1 MLRGQR
7 RRIHNVQHLP
17 EAFHD
22 LEPWLEWSLATEG
35 ERSAKRQSSSMADLR
50 AFYAAML
57 ARMEE
62 VLAHLE
68 QFPPDQLPPE
78 AERLLLMTLS
88 LAEVAPAVEL
98 FGQASVVDG
107 YDIARLTP
115 EHDQRSPA
123 PPVEKVNKS
132 E

>member
-1 MLRGQR
+1 MLREQH
-7 RRIHNVQHLP
+7 RRIHNVRHLP
-17 EAFHD
+17 AAFHD

-35 ERSAKRQSSSMADLR
+35 ERSAKRQSSSMEDLR

-68 QFPPDQLPPE
+68 QFPPDKLPPE
-78 AERLLLMTLS
+78 AERLLLMALS

-98 FGQASVVDG
+98 FGQPSVVYG
-107 YDIARLTP
+107 YNIARLTP
-115 EHDQRSPA
+115 EHDQPSPA
-123 PPVEKVNKS
+123 PPVEKVNKN